1 MKIKSLAIIAVSTV
15 LLLAG
20 ISVAAANPIAVHTA
34 ANTAAAV
41 PPPPRGPQ
49 PPQPTRIPPA
59 ASIQAIRVECGVGQI
74 NNVDPIVMPGMPAM

>member
-59 ASIQAIRVECGVGQI
+59 GKSKQFVLNVGLAKSTTLT
-74 NNVDPIVMPGMPAM
+74 PS